1 VASDENAQVLRG
13 VRYRISLPS
22 ERVSR
27 RRTLDERLF
36 LRLPVLYRLI
46 ADRLMRLPP
55 GSRLRRLILT
65 RYVRRGLAAVNRRDF
80 DVLFLALDP
89 AIEYQPAADQRPP
102 GMDAVRHGHDGYE
115 EVWRQMIDSFE
126 DFHAEPE
133 EVLDLGDQLLAT
145 IQYRGHGTG
154 SGVPVNIPTFQ
165 LFRLRRGLVVWQK
178 DFSDRSEALE
188 EAAQRE

>member
-1 VASDENAQVLRG
+1 MSEESVVRG
-13 VRYRISLPS
+13 VRYPISLPS
-22 ERVSR
+22 ERAAQ

-36 LRLPVLYRLI
+36 LRLPVLYRLV

-55 GSRLRRLILT
+55 GSRLRRLILA
-65 RYVRRGLAAVNRRDF
+65 RIAGRVGAAVNRRDF

-89 AIEYQPAADQRPP
+89 AIEYHPAADQRPP

-115 EVWRQMIDSFE
+115 EVWRQMIDAFE

-133 EVLDLGDQLLAT
+133 EVLDLGEQLLAT
-145 IQYRGHGTG
+145 SQYRGHGTG
-154 SGVPVNIPTFQ
+154 SGVPVNIPFFQ

-188 EAAQRE
+188 AAAREE